1 MPAIVLIGAQW
12 GDEGKGKVTDLLGER
27 VDYVVRYSGGNN
39 AGHTV
44 ITPDGQKYA
53 LHLMPSGALSPNAD
67 DRDRQRRRGRPEGAA
82 RRDRR
87 ARRARRRRVPPA
99 HLRRR
104 APDHA
109 APPGAGPGRRALP
122 RLGPDRHHRAGH
134 RPGVRRQ
141 GRPDGHPGA
150 GPARPGHPAQE
161 ARAGAAGEE
170 PDPVQGLQPQGDRR
184 RRGGRGVPGV
194 RGAAAPVHRR
204 HPARSCGTRS
214 SAARPCCWRAPR
226 PPCSTWTTAPTR
238 S

>member
-1 MPAIVLIGAQW
+1 MPAIVLLGAQW

-53 LHLMPSGALSPNAD
+53 LHLMPSRRALAQRD
-67 DRDRQRRRGRPEGAA
+67 DRHRQRCGGRPEGAA

-122 RLGPDRHHRAGH
+122 RLVPDRHHRPRH

-161 ARAGAAGEE
+161 AGAGAAGEE

-194 RGAAAPVHRR
+194 RRAAAGRTSPRPGR
-204 HPARSCGTRS
+204 CSGTRWT
-214 SAARPCCWRAPR
+214 AARRCCWRAPR
-226 PPCSTWTTAPTR
+226 PPCSTWTTAPIR